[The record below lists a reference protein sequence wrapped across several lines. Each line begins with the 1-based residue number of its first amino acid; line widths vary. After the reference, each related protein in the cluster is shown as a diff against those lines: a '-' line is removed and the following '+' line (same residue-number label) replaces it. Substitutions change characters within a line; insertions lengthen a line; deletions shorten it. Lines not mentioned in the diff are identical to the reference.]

1 MNDNLSITASD
12 HDNTASA
19 DIDPRA
25 TVMDP
30 RDLPADH
37 PDARIA
43 NDRVHGLYV
52 RRGVEGVQNGEAPP
66 LPSAEYIAAQSP
78 EIIVKQ
84 VEDRVT
90 KLEQQLAASV
100 GFDPVSG
107 EPVPLVKGRAR
118 ENAERELAQL
128 KHSTLPF
135 ARIQAAEVARA
146 KAALPT
152 QANKL
157 QAEKDKR
164 ERINARALEIAEET
178 LAKQEAERIIAARRT
193 QSMG

>member
-19 DIDPRA
+19 GIDPRA
-25 TVMDP
+25 FVMDP

-37 PDARIA
+37 PDANLAR
-43 NDRVHGLYV
+43 DLYV
-52 RRGVEGVQNGEAPP
+52 RQGVEGVQNGEAPP

-90 KLEQQLAASV
+90 KLEQQLATSV

-107 EPVPLVKGRAR
+107 EPVPLLKGRAR

-152 QANKL
+152 TADKL
-157 QAEKDKR
+157 QAEQDKR
-164 ERINARALEIAEET
+164 DRIAARALE
-178 LAKQEAERIIAARRT
+178 LADEAEAKAQAGRILASRRT
-193 QSMG
+193 QQMG

>member
-1 MNDNLSITASD
+1 MNDNLNIAASD
-12 HDNTASA
+12 TGRDNTHSA
-19 DIDPRA
+19 DIESGN
-25 TVMDP
+25 TFKMEP
-30 RDLPADH
+30 RDLPAGH
-37 PDARIA
+37 PDAHLAR
-43 NDRVHGLYV
+43 DLYV
-52 RRGVEGVQNGEAPP
+52 REGVTGSQTGEAPP
-66 LPSAEYIAAQSP
+66 PPSDDYIAGQSP

-84 VEDRVT
+84 VEDRIA
-90 KLEQQLAASV
+90 KLEQQLAANV

-107 EPVPLVKGRAR
+107 DPVPLLKGRAR

-152 QANKL
+152 QAERL

-164 ERINARALEIAEET
+164 ERIKARALEIAEET
-178 LAKQEAERIIAARRT
+178 LAKQEAERILAARRV